1 MENQYE
7 LIITIEEEEDYQNP
21 ITGEDL
27 ELMFETNIY
36 SKYKKKNM
44 TFSVNKGETGRN
56 ENKSPYFKFYP
67 NCTSTA
73 KIDKDQEIYRI
84 MFDKP
89 IYTEHSGAGT
99 TPHNM
104 NYQTKKMLKAGL
116 LKKCESKE
124 IPGLEVYTIE
134 ELKLVS
140 NKEMGTNYKVWERPK
155 KKTNETNDEF
165 RKREEKELKE
175 YDIKIKKGIENFVNE
190 LKYDDKR

>member
-7 LIITIEEEEDYQNP
+7 LVVTIEEEEEYPNP

-27 ELMFETNIY
+27 DLMFEINVY

-56 ENKSPYFKFYP
+56 EDKSSYFKFYP
-67 NCTSTA
+67 DCTSTA
-73 KIDKDQEIYRI
+73 KIDKNQEIYRI

-89 IYTEHSGAGT
+89 LYTEHDGAGI

-104 NYQTKKMLKAGL
+104 NSQTKKMLKAGL

-140 NKEMGTNYKVWERPK
+140 NKEMGTNYKVWGRPK
-155 KKTNETNDEF
+155 KKDNETYDEF
-165 RKREEKELKE
+165 KEREEKELEE
-175 YDIKIKKGIENFVNE
+175 YDEKIKKDIEKFVDA
-190 LKYDDKR
+190 LKYDSKR